1 LKEIAPWV
9 VIVIQLLGWAHFN
22 FSYSM
27 DARDEHKDEEVAAR
41 VQKGDVEAFQILV
54 ERYDQKMSRYARRF
68 LFDSDEAKDLVQ
80 DIFIKAYVNI
90 QGFDIER
97 RFSPWIYRIAHNE
110 FVNALKKK
118 KNERANLSLFDFDVL
133 FPHLQLTAKETAD
146 SDINRRELKEVLD
159 GSLDKIPQK
168 YKESLIL
175 YYFEDMDYKEIADVL
190 HVPVSTVGI
199 RLQRGKLMLKKMIKK

>member
-1 LKEIAPWV
+1 
-9 VIVIQLLGWAHFN
+9 
-22 FSYSM
+22 M
-27 DARDEHKDEEVAAR
+27 DDRDEQKDEKDERDEAIAVR
-41 VQKGDVEAFQILV
+41 VQKGDAEAFQVLV

-90 QGFDIER
+90 RGFDVER

-118 KNERANLSLFDFDVL
+118 KKERANLSLFDFDVL

-190 HVPVSTVGI
+190 HIPVSTVGI
-199 RLQRGKLMLKKMIKK
+199 RLQRGKLMLKKLVKK

>member
-1 LKEIAPWV
+1 M
-9 VIVIQLLGWAHFN
+9 N
-22 FSYSM
+22 
-27 DARDEHKDEEVAAR
+27 
-41 VQKGDVEAFQILV
+41 
-54 ERYDQKMSRYARRF
+54 RYARRF

-90 QGFDIER
+90 RGFDVER

-118 KNERANLSLFDFDVL
+118 KKERANMSLFDFDVL

-190 HVPVSTVGI
+190 HIPVSTVGI
-199 RLQRGKLMLKKMIKK
+199 RLQRGKLMLKKLVKK